1 MKSNLQSRVEQQ
13 SRGRHQRV
21 DGDLSRVQFQIGI
34 QNLSANLGNEGN
46 QIWTLKSPYSLN
58 LDLSSHWVYN
68 VENGPFVTILKP

>member
-34 QNLSANLGNEGN
+34 QNLSANLGNWGE
-46 QIWTLKSPYSLN
+46 SN
-58 LDLSSHWVYN
+58 LDFEKST
-68 VENGPFVTILKP
+68 FIKPRLIITLDI